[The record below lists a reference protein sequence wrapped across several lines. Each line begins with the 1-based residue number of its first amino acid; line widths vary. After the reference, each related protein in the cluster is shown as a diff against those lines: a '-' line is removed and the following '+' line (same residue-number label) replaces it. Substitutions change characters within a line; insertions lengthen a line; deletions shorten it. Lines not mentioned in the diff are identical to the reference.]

1 MRQLTSWEAL
11 ITSLLLV
18 KNAWGFNNV
27 NETLLHLIEQTG
39 ATGEPNRLKL
49 LETLKYWAEKVEK
62 GHRPCFCV
70 GVSAVMADVRVFS
83 DVTYL
88 LKRVTSVVLSDDF
101 VAVLWSMIL
110 TFERLQESQRRC
122 CWEQRLSK
130 LQTDLFWFCREL
142 QQHANQNMKFT
153 FTIYSSL
160 FQEARSGISVVISNS
175 PETSWDAYT
184 DSAHA
189 QYDTRI

>member
-39 ATGEPNRLKL
+39 AIGEPNRLKL

-62 GHRPCFCV
+62 GHRPCFL

-101 VAVLWSMIL
+101 VVVIWLMSL

-130 LQTDLFWFCREL
+130 LQTVTSSGFAE
-142 QQHANQNMKFT
+142 NYSNMQ
-153 FTIYSSL
+153 I
-160 FQEARSGISVVISNS
+160 
-175 PETSWDAYT
+175 
-184 DSAHA
+184 
-189 QYDTRI
+189 RIWNLHLPFIQVCFRKQDRAWV

>member
-130 LQTDLFWFCREL
+130 LQTVTSSGFAE
-142 QQHANQNMKFT
+142 NYSNMQ
-153 FTIYSSL
+153 I
-160 FQEARSGISVVISNS
+160 
-175 PETSWDAYT
+175 
-184 DSAHA
+184 
-189 QYDTRI
+189 RIWNLHLPFIQVCFRKQDRGWV